1 MPHGGVRNL
10 AYHYSISEQLLCGSI
25 YASGAFSQTLVN
37 RVRRETICQF
47 LSGLKPRSKRIQ
59 GDPRKSILEIL
70 TMFPHYP
77 SHSLEGYSGKPR
89 CMGKAIYLTCRI
101 ALVLLDMHRH
111 KCWNSGR
118 QCWPFSFEDGDATRR
133 SERPYIHLLNFGA
146 APL

>member
-1 MPHGGVRNL
+1 MPHGGVREI
-10 AYHYSISEQLLCGSI
+10 AYHYSISEQLLGGSVH
-25 YASGAFSQTLVN
+25 ASGTLTQTIVG
-37 RVRRETICQF
+37 RVGCKHKCHGWSR
-47 LSGLKPRSKRIQ
+47 LNPRYKRTQ